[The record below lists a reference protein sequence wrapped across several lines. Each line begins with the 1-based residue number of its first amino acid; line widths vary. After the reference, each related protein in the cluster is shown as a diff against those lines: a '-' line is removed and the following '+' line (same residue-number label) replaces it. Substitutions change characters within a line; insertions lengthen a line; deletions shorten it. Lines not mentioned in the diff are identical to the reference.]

1 MQRMPSTISSE
12 VVMSRGPWYGSSLD
26 AKEAR
31 IAKPLNTCKEINT
44 YENKKTR
51 VCVLDHL

>member
-31 IAKPLNTCKEINT
+31 IAKPLNTCEEINT
-44 YENKKTR
+44 YENR
-51 VCVLDHL
+51 N